1 MSGYSVPPGDRL
13 LVMVSPGS
21 FPTSWPASRPTNLTI
36 LSGSLCLPLTSLQPP
51 QLDQWFNR
59 PDLQP
64 RLGPAKNVEIVRAD
78 TFTRE
83 VRSGLSDT
91 LRSLTTKID
100 EGCKYFE
107 DVDTLVEETSEDVY
121 TINGD
126 DPLSAEAYCYRNC
139 VIIYQVGISLSSP
152 LPLHFTWLKCC

>member
-1 MSGYSVPPGDRL
+1 MSGYSVPPGDRV
-13 LVMVSPGS
+13 LVMISPGS
-21 FPTSWPASRPTNLTI
+21 FPTSWPASRPTSLTV
-36 LSGSLCLPLTSLQPP
+36 LSGSLRLPLTDLESP
-51 QLDQWFNR
+51 QLDRWFSR

-64 RLGPAKNVEIVRAD
+64 RLGPAKDVEIIRAD
-78 TFTRE
+78 SFTRE

-91 LRSLTTKID
+91 VRKFSTKTD

-139 VIIYQVGISLSSP
+139 VIIYQVTISLSS
-152 LPLHFTWLKCC
+152 LSLHFTGLKCC

>member
-1 MSGYSVPPGDRL
+1 MSGYSVPPGDRVL
-13 LVMVSPGS
+13 LMVSPGS
-21 FPTSWPASRPTNLTI
+21 FPTSWPASRPTNLTV
-36 LSGSLCLPLTSLQPP
+36 LSGSLHLPLTSLQPP
-51 QLDQWFNR
+51 QLDRWFSR

-64 RLGPAKNVEIVRAD
+64 RLGPAKNIEIIRAD

-91 LRSLTTKID
+91 VRSISTKTD

-126 DPLSAEAYCYRNC
+126 DPLSAEAYYYKNS
-139 VIIYQVGISLSSP
+139 VMIYQVGISLSLS
-152 LPLHFTWLKCC
+152 LSL

>member
-1 MSGYSVPPGDRL
+1 MMPGYTVPPGDSL
-13 LVMVSPGS
+13 LVMISPGS
-21 FPTSWPASRPTNLTI
+21 FPTSWPASQPTNLTI
-36 LSGSLCLPLTSLQPP
+36 LSGSLHLPLTSIQPP
-51 QLDQWFNR
+51 QLDLWFSR

-64 RLGPAKNVEIVRAD
+64 RLGPAKNVEVIRPD

-83 VRSGLSDT
+83 VTAGLSHS
-91 LRSLTTKID
+91 LRTVSTKTD
-100 EGCKYFE
+100 EGCRYFE

-139 VIIYQVGISLSSP
+139 VIIYQVGNIIIMTLVIT
-152 LPLHFTWLKCC
+152 LG